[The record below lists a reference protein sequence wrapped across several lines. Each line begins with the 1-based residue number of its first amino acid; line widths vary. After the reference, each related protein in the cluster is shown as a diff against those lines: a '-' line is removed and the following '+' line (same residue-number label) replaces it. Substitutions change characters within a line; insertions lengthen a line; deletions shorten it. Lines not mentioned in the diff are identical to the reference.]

1 MLSYKKIIILQRLKS
16 RKIDVREQNQRLKS
30 RKNNGMY
37 QDQRLNDKRIN

>member
-30 RKNNGMY
+30 RKI
-37 QDQRLNDKRIN
+37 DVISFLLKELF